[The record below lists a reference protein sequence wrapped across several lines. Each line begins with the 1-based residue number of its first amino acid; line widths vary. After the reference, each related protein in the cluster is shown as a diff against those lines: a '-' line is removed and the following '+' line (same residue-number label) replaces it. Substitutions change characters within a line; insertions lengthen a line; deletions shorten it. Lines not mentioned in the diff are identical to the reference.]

1 MAFCKNCGQELP
13 VDAKACPNCG
23 TDVEQPTAA
32 PAAAPAA
39 PAADAKDN
47 MWMAVLAYLGILV
60 LIPLLVEPAKNSP
73 FVRFHANQGLIL
85 LIVGLLSAIPVLGC
99 VVGVFCLVLTI
110 MGIINAV
117 NGRMKEL
124 PLIGRFRLLK

>member
-1 MAFCKNCGQELP
+1 
-13 VDAKACPNCG
+13 
-23 TDVEQPTAA
+23 
-32 PAAAPAA
+32 
-39 PAADAKDN
+39 
-47 MWMAVLAYLGILV
+47 MAVLAYLGILV